1 MRDMDDLFK
10 CSMSATRVPGLGISF
25 TIISR
30 KANNTN
36 LQWLLFLSRS
46 SSQEQALQS

>member
-10 CSMSATRVPGLGISF
+10 HPMSATRVPGLGISF
-25 TIISR
+25 LIIFR

-36 LQWLLFLSRS
+36 LQWLLLLSRS
-46 SSQEQALQS
+46 